1 MQIKSYS
8 IKGIVKMKY
17 LLFFNLFSFLLIS
30 AQRHEIGAMAGSSNL
45 IGDIG
50 RSDYIQLGSEGITRT
65 PLMLGAFYKRNLN
78 PYQGI
83 KLSFSSHYVYF
94 NDYKA
99 KETYRNKRGIENSS
113 NILEASLSFE
123 YNFFPIN
130 NEIKNSMWSPYVF
143 AGVSGILYNI
153 PSTSYTVESSNN
165 AYIISSKIQTL
176 TNKYSLAIPFGVG
189 MKYKFN
195 YNWTIYG
202 ELSLRYTFTDNLD
215 YNNIE
220 NTIYKVSYQNE
231 TENAKEA
238 FKQFIEN
245 NKAGNIH
252 SKDWLNSVSIGISY
266 SFGRPPCYCN

>member
-1 MQIKSYS
+1 
-8 IKGIVKMKY
+8 MKY